1 MTPTFVLL
9 VLLSACIHAVWNC
22 YSKASRSP
30 QIFFFWVGAFTA
42 TIAIIIFTIRPP
54 IIPPT
59 VWIYVVASG
68 LVHSAYWFSLSQA
81 YSSGDI
87 SYVYPI
93 ARSAPGFVPLFA
105 FLFLQEAISIRGI
118 VGILCIVF
126 SIYLLQQRG
135 EGMRLKELIR
145 RTRQQDAIWAYST
158 LCTVIAYSLIDKKGM
173 SEFHARS
180 SLLAGWQAVSY
191 YLTQAAISVV
201 LHGMSILLRFPK
213 REIMDIARRE
223 SKRIIVAGG
232 LVLISY
238 TLILFA
244 FTTQKVSYVVAIRQ
258 CSVIF
263 AVLLGTYVLKESHA
277 KLRFAATGVM
287 VIGVFLISTA

>member
-1 MTPTFVLL
+1 
-9 VLLSACIHAVWNC
+9 
-22 YSKASRSP
+22 
-30 QIFFFWVGAFTA
+30 
-42 TIAIIIFTIRPP
+42 
-54 IIPPT
+54 
-59 VWIYVVASG
+59 
-68 LVHSAYWFSLSQA
+68 
-81 YSSGDI
+81 
-87 SYVYPI
+87 
-93 ARSAPGFVPLFA
+93 
-105 FLFLQEAISIRGI
+105 
-118 VGILCIVF
+118 
-126 SIYLLQQRG
+126 
-135 EGMRLKELIR
+135 
-145 RTRQQDAIWAYST
+145 
-158 LCTVIAYSLIDKKGM
+158 M

-213 REIMDIARRE
+213 REITDIAGRE
-223 SKRIIVAGG
+223 SKRIIVAGV

-277 KLRFAATGVM
+277 NLRFAATGVM